1 MLILAI
7 DLSGLGVGCLCGW
20 ISRRGLVLWGVGDRI
35 CGVGVL
41 RLLCVNQAERLNRN

>member
-20 ISRRGLVLWGVGDRI
+20 ISRRGLVLWGVGGQI
-35 CGVGVL
+35 CRGRVL
-41 RLLCVNQAERLNRN
+41 RLSVGGGRV